1 MKLIILILSIFL
13 SFNCGSTDP
22 LDVEIYTLE
31 NGLTVMLNEDHN
43 ETSVFGAVVLDAGG
57 KRDPSDATG
66 IALSLIHI

>member
-1 MKLIILILSIFL
+1 MLKYIQ
-13 SFNCGSTDP
+13 
-22 LDVEIYTLE
+22 LE

-66 IALSLIHI
+66 IAHYLRACTF

>member
-13 SFNCGSTDP
+13 SFNCGNTDP

-43 ETSVFGAVVLDAGG
+43 ETSVFGAPKTLV
-57 KRDPSDATG
+57 
-66 IALSLIHI
+66 SL